1 MENETLLSVGI
12 DIGTTTTHLIISKI
26 AIEVEGGFGTVPHAK
41 ISDKKIVYK
50 SPVYFT
56 PLDKRG
62 NIDIDAVAGIINSEY
77 QIAGVSKSDL
87 QSGAVIITGE
97 SSKKI
102 MQERCFKKSPMRRV
116 ILSPRRQ
123 VHSLNRSSP
132 VRASVQMSS
141 ARRAAR

>member
-77 QIAGVSKSDL
+77 QIAGVSKS
-87 QSGAVIITGE
+87 
-97 SSKKI
+97 
-102 MQERCFKKSPMRRV
+102 PMRRV

>member
-97 SSKKI
+97 SSKKD
-102 MQERCFKKSPMRRV
+102 
-116 ILSPRRQ
+116 
-123 VHSLNRSSP
+123 NA
-132 VRASVQMSS
+132 RAVLQKIADASGD
-141 ARRAAR
+141 